1 MWFDLNWILWF
12 MCFNVVIYFL
22 NIFFV
27 WLCKHI
33 FVIWIFYLFPY
44 IHDTYAPFQITRY
57 LDVGTWS
64 YEASSAP
71 ASTCDLLGP
80 ASRVHLRTHPRMP
93 RQYWDAMVTG
103 MPQVVF
109 VCVFCCCLRWF
120 FLRLQNLGNQLW
132 FSVGTLGG
140 ASIKDSQVQLDPDI
154 LSGIIVH
161 PVWLD
166 YIRDDISRPII

>member
-1 MWFDLNWILWF
+1 MKLRGELRSSVDVRPPWTGE
-12 MCFNVVIYFL
+12 
-22 NIFFV
+22 
-27 WLCKHI
+27 
-33 FVIWIFYLFPY
+33 PR
-44 IHDTYAPFQITRY
+44 APPN
-57 LDVGTWS
+57 S
-64 YEASSAP
+64 PKNASAV
-71 ASTCDLLGP
+71 LGC
-80 ASRVHLRTHPRMP
+80 HG
-93 RQYWDAMVTG
+93 YWDASSG
-103 MPQVVF
+103 F
-109 VCVFCCCLRWF
+109 CVCVFCCCLRWF